1 VGTGPSSE
9 FRLAA
14 AAALLAAA
22 AVGGLAGCATLV
34 FNPATNAP
42 LSASTPPN
50 MGAPADFMHENSIVL
65 SLSGGGLR
73 AAAFAHGVLT
83 ALESVKTADGDLLN
97 DVALISS
104 VSGSSL
110 TAAHYGLYGREGLA
124 RFRNEVLLAN
134 FESGMR
140 LALFN
145 PSNLMRM
152 LGGGLNA
159 REHFGDRLDRRV
171 FHGATFADIFGRQG
185 PEIRIQATDL
195 YYRVPFPFV
204 APLFSILCSDLSRYS
219 VADAVA
225 ASMAVPVV
233 FAPVVVR
240 TYPESCQPLPPELA
254 SIRARPDASRVLNAI
269 AKAVTAYRDPTHIRF
284 IKLADGGLTDNFAV
298 STLVISRLAYGTPY
312 APMTE
317 RDAVRIR
324 RLLLIVVDASRG
336 PNGDWTLREAGP
348 SGVDLAFSATVAA
361 VDAAARHAADALGRM
376 IQEWQE
382 SVIAFRCGLTP
393 ADVVRLG
400 GPAPWNCA
408 DVRFSLAYLSVDE
421 LESPMRERIEA
432 VPTRLT
438 LEADQVDAAIE
449 GARAGTLAL
458 RRLRTYVQERAPS
471 SPWRYSLQ
479 GNHGRLEKDA
489 PPLADLKKKE

>member
-1 VGTGPSSE
+1 LSTV
-9 FRLAA
+9 RLAA
-14 AAALLAAA
+14 AAALIVAA

-50 MGAPADFMHENSIVL
+50 MGAPTDFMRENSIVL
-65 SLSGGGLR
+65 SFSGGGLR

-83 ALESVKTADGDLLN
+83 ALESVKTADGDLLS

-124 RFRNEVLLAN
+124 RFRSEVLLPG

-140 LALFN
+140 LSPFN

-159 REHFGDRLDRRV
+159 REHFGDRLDRKV
-171 FHGATFADIFGRQG
+171 FHGATFADIFRRQG

-195 YYRVPFPFV
+195 YHRVPFPFV
-204 APLFSILCSDLSRYS
+204 PPLFSILCSDLSRYS

-225 ASMAVPVV
+225 ASMAVPVL
-233 FAPVVVR
+233 FAPIVVR
-240 TYPESCQPLPPELA
+240 TYPDSCEPLPAEIA
-254 SIRARPDASRVLNAI
+254 AIRVRPDASRVLNAI
-269 AKAVTAYRDPTHIRF
+269 AKAVTAYRDPVHIEF

-298 STLVISRLAYGTPY
+298 STLVISRLALGTPY
-312 APMTE
+312 ATMTE
-317 RDAVRIR
+317 HDAVRIR
-324 RLLLIVVDASRG
+324 RLLLIVADASQG
-336 PNGDWTLREAGP
+336 PNGDWTLHEAGP
-348 SGVDLAFSATVAA
+348 SGVDLARSATVAA
-361 VDAAARHAADALGRM
+361 VDAAARYAADALGRM

-382 SVIAFRCGLTP
+382 SVIAFRCGLKP
-393 ADVVRLG
+393 ADVIRLG
-400 GPAPWNCA
+400 GPAQWNCS
-408 DVRFSLAYLSVDE
+408 DVKFSLAYLSVEE

-438 LEADQVDAAIE
+438 LKADQVDVAIE

-458 RRLRTYVQERAPS
+458 RRLQTYLQERVPS
-471 SPWRYSLQ
+471 SP
-479 GNHGRLEKDA
+479 
-489 PPLADLKKKE
+489 